1 MINVQI
7 SEDASLNA
15 LVERV
20 RFWSDD
26 GDVVELFE
34 EYYSNLIDCGGFDGA
49 EVDVMSIV
57 DNDYVNWT
65 SVYDEED
72 LESEDWIDED
82 RILARYNG
90 LVLVDAS

>member
-7 SEDASLNA
+7 SEDTLLDA

>member
-1 MINVQI
+1 MINVKI
-7 SEDASLNA
+7 SEDTLLDA

-26 GDVVELFE
+26 SDVVGLFE

-65 SVYDEED
+65 SVYSEED
-72 LESEDWIDED
+72 LDSEDWITED
-82 RILARYNG
+82 RILASYNG
-90 LVLVDAS
+90 YVLVDAC

>member
-7 SEDASLNA
+7 SEDTLLYM

-20 RFWSDD
+20 TFWSDD
-26 GDVVELFE
+26 SDVVELFE

-49 EVDVMSIV
+49 ELDVMSIV

-90 LVLVDAS
+90 LVLVDAR

>member
-7 SEDASLNA
+7 SEDTLLYM

-20 RFWSDD
+20 TFWSDD
-26 GDVVELFE
+26 SDVVELFE

-49 EVDVMSIV
+49 ELDVMSIV